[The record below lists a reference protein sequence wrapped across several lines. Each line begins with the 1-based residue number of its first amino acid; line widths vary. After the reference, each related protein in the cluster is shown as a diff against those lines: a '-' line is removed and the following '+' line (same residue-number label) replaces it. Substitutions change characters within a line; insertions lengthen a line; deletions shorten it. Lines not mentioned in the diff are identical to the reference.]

1 MWMTPQMF
9 VMLLVKKK
17 DAKGGWT
24 PGIRYIGREI
34 IFEQS

>member
-1 MWMTPQMF
+1 MDDTPN
-9 VMLLVKKK
+9 VRDALSKKK

-24 PGIRYIGREI
+24 PGIRYMGREI